1 MTNRELIKILE
12 TIDCDVPIVVE
23 DDQGKKEASGV
34 SLFSNTDGVVVA
46 IIE

>member
-1 MTNRELIKILE
+1 MINRELIKILE

-23 DDQGKKEASGV
+23 DEQGKKEASYV
-34 SLFSNTDGVVVA
+34 SLFINTDGSVVA

>member
-23 DDQGKKEASGV
+23 DEQGKTEVVCV
-34 SLFSNTDGVVVA
+34 SLFINTAGGVVA